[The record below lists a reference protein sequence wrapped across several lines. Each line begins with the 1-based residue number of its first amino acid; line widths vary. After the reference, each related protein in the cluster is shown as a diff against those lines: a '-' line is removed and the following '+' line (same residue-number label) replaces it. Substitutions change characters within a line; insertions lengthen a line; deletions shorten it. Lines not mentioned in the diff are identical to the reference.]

1 MAPQKTLL
9 LIEDISCVGRC
20 AATVALP
27 VLSCAGIHVSLLPTA
42 LLSAHTGGFGPV
54 FKRDLTQDMQET
66 LDHWQSIPLRFDAIH
81 VGYLSSQQQLPLVRR
96 AIDRYRTGETLLFV
110 DPVMG
115 DWGKR
120 YQGCPEELSD
130 GFRLLC
136 READLIFPNRTE
148 AALLL
153 NRAYEKGRDKPEQL
167 LLQLRGLLELG
178 AKAAMITGVS
188 TGDGFMGAAALDSGM
203 TAPAVVLQPQLT
215 GHWPGTGDLFASAV
229 ESALLHG
236 KSLAQAL
243 DIGVKFT
250 CQCLKEAPAAPA
262 LSRFGAP
269 FEQQL
274 PWLIE
279 ALSD

>member
-9 LIEDISCVGRC
+9 LIEDLSCVGRC

-42 LLSAHTGGFGPV
+42 LLSAHTGGFGTV
-54 FKRDLTQDMQET
+54 FKRDLTQDMQEI
-66 LDHWQSIPLRFDAIH
+66 LDHWESIPLRFDAIH
-81 VGYLSSQQQLPLVRR
+81 VGWLASQSQLLSVRR
-96 AIDRYRTGETLLFV
+96 AIGRYRAGETLLFV

-120 YQGCPEELSD
+120 YQGCPEALAD

-148 AALLL
+148 TALLL
-153 NRAYEKGRDKPEQL
+153 DQAYEKGRDRPEQL
-167 LLQLRGLLELG
+167 LHQLRRLLSMG
-178 AKAAMITGVS
+178 AKAAVITGVS

-203 TAPAVVLQPQLT
+203 TAPAIALQPQLA

-229 ESALLHG
+229 EAALLKG
-236 KSLAQAL
+236 RSLAEAL
-243 DIGVKFT
+243 DIGVKFVWH
-250 CQCLKEAPAAPA
+250 CLKDAPAQPA

-269 FEQQL
+269 FEKQL

-279 ALSD
+279 ALGD